1 MENAPLVLL
10 HAFPVDSR
18 MWDGVRER
26 LSAITPDQR
35 AHGEPDLEGAARRVL
50 AELDGRGIGRV
61 VLGGCSMG
69 GYVAMALLRIAP
81 ERVAGLVLVDTK
93 AVADTEDARHK
104 RLAVA
109 REVEEDGVGA
119 VVGSVTG
126 LLAPGS
132 PLVDEVRAVVLEQR
146 AEDVAWAQRAMAARP
161 DSTGALREAGVP
173 VLVVV
178 GEHDALTPPEQARA
192 LAEEVGG
199 TCVELA
205 GVGHLSPWEAP
216 EAFADAVLAW
226 RRATGV

>member
-1 MENAPLVLL
+1 METSPLVLL

-26 LSAITPDQR
+26 LDPITPDQR
-35 AHGEPDLEGAARRVL
+35 AGGEPDLAGAARRVL

-93 AVADTEDARHK
+93 AVADVEEARDK

-109 REVEEDGVGA
+109 REVDEHGVGA
-119 VVGSVTG
+119 VVGSVSG

-132 PLVDEVRAVVLEQR
+132 PLVDEVRAVVLGQR

-161 DSTGALREAGVP
+161 DSTALLREADVP
-173 VLVVV
+173 KLVVV
-178 GEHDALTPPEQARA
+178 GEHDAVTPPERARA
-192 LAEEVGG
+192 LAGEIGA

-216 EAFADAVLAW
+216 GAFADAVLDW

>member
-1 MENAPLVLL
+1 METSPLVLL

-26 LSAITPDQR
+26 LTPITPDQR
-35 AHGEPDLEGAARRVL
+35 AGGEPDLAGAARRVL

-93 AVADTEDARHK
+93 AVADAEEARDK

-109 REVEEDGVGA
+109 REVDEHGVGA
-119 VVGSVTG
+119 VVGSVSG

-132 PLVDEVRAVVLEQR
+132 PLVDEVRAVVLGQR

-161 DSTGALREAGVP
+161 DSTALLREADVP
-173 VLVVV
+173 KLVVV
-178 GEHDALTPPEQARA
+178 GERDAVTPPEGARA
-192 LAEEVGG
+192 LAGEIGA

-205 GVGHLSPWEAP
+205 GVGHLAPWEAP
-216 EAFADAVLAW
+216 EAFADAVLDW